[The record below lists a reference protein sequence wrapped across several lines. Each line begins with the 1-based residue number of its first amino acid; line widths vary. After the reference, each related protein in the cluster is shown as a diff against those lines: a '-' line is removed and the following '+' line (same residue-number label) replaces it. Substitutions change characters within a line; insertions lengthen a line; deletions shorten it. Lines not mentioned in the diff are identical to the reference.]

1 VKTSHLKKI
10 ALLFSFFPVL
20 LCCTWGCGETKPAT
34 SSQSVPA
41 NAAPLLEQARQLKD
55 AARYTEALAALD
67 KAHQADP
74 KNVDV
79 CLMQAELHAMSSHL
93 SDALQSARNAHQAA
107 PDDSRATLALL
118 RYTPP
123 YLASKET
130 EALAQTAVKQQPQS
144 SEAHYFL
151 GKALADSGD
160 AKRTGDAAKA
170 FAESVRLAPA
180 NPLPL
185 LEQGKLYL
193 EADRPKDAVTA
204 LEKAWSLLE
213 QYLQRGGMPFLELAQ
228 QRRNAAYWLAQAYRR
243 AGQAVKAAD
252 FSARTARYSQ
262 KLEEYQTLVARAS
275 ANPPDESARTKLAA
289 MQKQK

>member
-1 VKTSHLKKI
+1 MGNMADPAEIPLTDRAAHLAVEHHCAVGSVSHLFLSGGDEYAEGNAGAEGRRVYRASVKAGKREEGVVKTSHLKKI

-20 LCCTWGCGETKPAT
+20 VCCTWGCGETKPAT

-123 YLASKET
+123 SNRR
-130 EALAQTAVKQQPQS
+130 QTA
-144 SEAHYFL
+144 
-151 GKALADSGD
+151 
-160 AKRTGDAAKA
+160 AA
-170 FAESVRLAPA
+170 VI
-180 NPLPL
+180 
-185 LEQGKLYL
+185 
-193 EADRPKDAVTA
+193 
-204 LEKAWSLLE
+204 
-213 QYLQRGGMPFLELAQ
+213 
-228 QRRNAAYWLAQAYRR
+228 
-243 AGQAVKAAD
+243 
-252 FSARTARYSQ
+252 
-262 KLEEYQTLVARAS
+262 
-275 ANPPDESARTKLAA
+275 
-289 MQKQK
+289 